1 MGTLYVDTLEPEGAT
16 TTLAVGE
23 SGQNMVI
30 GGNTIKLNVL
40 QDAGGNAIFTS
51 NGSGTLSGVNSG
63 FGGGMSL
70 IQSQTA
76 SDSADITFSTG
87 ITSAYKVY
95 EFRWYNIDSATA
107 DANFEFQANTSY
119 NQTITSNAY
128 RAYQAESNAAQSIG
142 YVQSDDQEQGTA
154 YQRLIEGGGMPAE
167 SDASCCGILQIFNP
181 SSTTYVK
188 QFLTRA
194 HQMKLS
200 GGQYYSIDVFFTG
213 YFNTTTALDK
223 IQFKFSSG
231 NISAGTIKMFG
242 LG

>member
-1 MGTLYVDTLEPEGAT
+1 MGKLYVDTLEPQSGT
-16 TTLAVGE
+16 SLAVGE

-51 NGSGTLSGVNSG
+51 NGSGTLSGVNSE
-63 FGGGMSL
+63 FGGGLTL

-76 SDSADITFSTG
+76 SSVADVTFSSG
-87 ITSAYKVY
+87 IDTTYKVY
-95 EFRWYNIDSATA
+95 EFRWYNVASATA

-119 NQTITSNAY
+119 NQVMTTNAY
-128 RAYQAESNAAQSIG
+128 RAFQAESNAAQAFG

-154 YQRLIEGGGMPAE
+154 YQRLIEGGGMPTEA
-167 SDASCCGILQIFNP
+167 DASCCGILTLFSP
-181 SSTTYVK
+181 GSTTYVK
-188 QFLTRA
+188 QFMTRA

-200 GGQYYSIDVFFTG
+200 GGQYYSIDSFFTG

-242 LG
+242 MG